1 LNLLK
6 LLIIALVAGNLLL
19 LGLEAS
25 KPTASDNTSA
35 AAAESQ
41 ASQLPE
47 IRLLSEL
54 DGMDSHQLSRQCFTV
69 GPFESRPTVD
79 AIVEMLDG
87 FASNVS
93 PRETEA
99 FVDRGYWVYLP
110 PYPDEQGGRQAV
122 KILYDAGYDDV
133 FVVNN
138 GDWDHA
144 VSLGYFIAQSNAIA
158 HRDRI
163 SELGFEAEMR
173 IQRDD
178 ESRFWVEYEQQAGDE
193 YASRVLAELVP
204 AELHRSIA
212 CGEEPVLDN
221 IDANAP

>member
-1 LNLLK
+1 MNLLK
-6 LLIIALVAGNLLL
+6 LLIIALVAANLLL

-25 KPTASDNTSA
+25 KPPANVDSDASTAQ
-35 AAAESQ
+35 SQ
-41 ASQLPE
+41 ISNLPE

-54 DGMDSHQLSRQCFTV
+54 DGMDTQQFSRQCFTV
-69 GPFESRPTVD
+69 GPFETRPTMD
-79 AIVEMLDG
+79 AIVEMLNG

-93 PRETEA
+93 SRETEA

-138 GDWDHA
+138 GDWNHA
-144 VSLGYFIAQSNAIA
+144 VSLGYFITQSNAIA

-204 AELHRSIA
+204 AELHRPIA
-212 CGEEPVLDN
+212 CSEEPASEGT
-221 IDANAP
+221 DANAP